1 MKEKADAYDQLVSE
15 SKELKGKLETFTKT
29 VDNQEAE
36 LTKLTQ
42 SLQEQKDKAVSV
54 LQVYYFFWLLTCLRT
69 SQSVY

>member
-15 SKELKGKLETFTKT
+15 SKELKGKLETLTKT

-42 SLQEQKDKAVSV
+42 SLQEQKDKSDVSV
-54 LQVYYFFWLLTCLRT
+54 LQV
-69 SQSVY
+69 